1 MNKMIVIVN
10 LQIFKFQMMKNSL
23 KGKKIKKKWAY

>member
-10 LQIFKFQMMKNSL
+10 LQIFKFQMMKNLL